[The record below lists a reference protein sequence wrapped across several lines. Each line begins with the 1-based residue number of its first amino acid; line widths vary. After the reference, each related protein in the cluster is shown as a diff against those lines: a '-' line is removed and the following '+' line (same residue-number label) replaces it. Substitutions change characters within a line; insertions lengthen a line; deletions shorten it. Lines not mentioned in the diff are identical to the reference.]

1 MGLDR
6 SEPGEVG
13 QEGGRE
19 KEGEFPRRWIMPGL
33 KTSKNQQS

>member
-1 MGLDR
+1 MPLKNRKEPVGLDR

-19 KEGEFPRRWIMPGL
+19 RKEEFSRR
-33 KTSKNQQS
+33 